1 MTLGQIAAQITHAAS
16 ESAGLFG
23 APLPPHTFAVVLQ
36 VPDESGLLRLEEKL
50 AKSCVESISIREPD
64 PPFLGQI
71 TAIGVKPMLRSE
83 IGKLLAN
90 YPLLKE

>member
-1 MTLGQIAAQITHAAS
+1 MGDIGAQIAHAS
-16 ESAGLFG
+16 GESAWLFG
-23 APLPPHTFAVVLQ
+23 ASLPKNTFAVILQ
-36 VPDESGLLRLEEKL
+36 TPGEEGLLKLEQKL
-50 AKSCVESISIREPD
+50 AKHGIEFCTIREPD
-64 PPFLGQI
+64 EPFLGQM